1 MERLTVALGP
11 RSYDIVMG
19 RGILDGLGEALSG
32 MAASP
37 RTAVVSNP
45 TVFGLYG
52 DRVMAS
58 LRSAGFEPAEV
69 IVPDGEE
76 YKSLL
81 WTEHILGEM
90 LRRRLDRSS
99 LVVALGGGVIGDM
112 AGFAASVYMRGI
124 RFVQAPTT
132 LLAQV
137 DSSVGGKTGVNH
149 ALGKN
154 MVGTF
159 WQPSLVWADVET
171 LRSLPRR
178 ELLAGL
184 AEVIKYGVIRDRE
197 FFDYL
202 VERRS
207 AILGLEEAPLTH
219 IIRRSGEIKAE
230 VVSMDEREAGLRA
243 ILNYG
248 HTVGHA
254 VETATEYKRFLHGE
268 CVAMGMCLEA
278 GLSVHL
284 GFMERAEAEKI
295 RSAVEAFGLP
305 SVLPGDITARATEL
319 IVSMEVDKKAVAG
332 TMRFILP
339 ERVGRVRV
347 NEPVERDAV
356 AAFLGARAS

>member
-1 MERLTVALGP
+1 MERLRVALGP

-19 RGILDGLGEALSG
+19 MGILDGLGKAISG
-32 MAASP
+32 LDASP
-37 RTAVVSNP
+37 RMAVVSNP

-52 DRVMAS
+52 ERVMAS
-58 LRSAGFEPAEV
+58 LRAAGFEPAVV

-76 YKSLL
+76 YKNLL

-90 LRRRLDRSS
+90 LGHRLDRYS

-112 AGFAASVYMRGI
+112 AGFAASIYMRGI
-124 RFVQAPTT
+124 RFVQVPTT

-154 MVGTF
+154 MVGAF
-159 WQPSLVWADVET
+159 WQPSLVWADLGT

-184 AEVIKYGVIRDRE
+184 AEVIKYGVIQDRE

-202 VERRS
+202 VEKRD
-207 AILGLEEAPLTH
+207 AILGLEEASLLRV
-219 IIRRSGEIKAE
+219 IRRSCEIKSG

-248 HTVGHA
+248 HTIGHA
-254 VETATEYKRFLHGE
+254 VETVTEYTRFLHGE

-278 GLSVHL
+278 WLSVYL
-284 GFMERAEAEKI
+284 GFMAKAEAERI
-295 RSAVEAFGLP
+295 RSVVDAFGLP
-305 SVLPGDITARATEL
+305 SALPDDLSAMAAEL
-319 IVSMEVDKKAVAG
+319 VVSMEVDKKAVAG
-332 TMRFILP
+332 VMRFVLP
-339 ERVGRVRV
+339 ERVGQVRV
-347 NEPVERDAV
+347 NEPVSRDSLI
-356 AAFLGARAS
+356 AFLGALAG